1 MGNTLYIEKQGDNT
15 PKGDRAKNY
24 FVCYPTFLKKETS
37 CKEIKVSCHQL
48 KILNRRFLMNEGDR
62 TRLEEF
68 RQFKK
73 EIRKSEE
80 YLIVGIDVAK
90 DKHHA
95 FFGTATGKALC
106 KRLVFEN
113 TLEGF
118 RKLLVQAEAMRVQHG
133 LTRVVFGLEPTGNY
147 HKPLGEHLIRCGHRV
162 VLVSGVAAYENRKTL
177 DGRWDSNDTRDA
189 ANVADLISQGKCLF
203 YEYPVGALQDLRNLL
218 SLKRRLKRQ
227 EHGYRV
233 RIRNHLVAKYF
244 PELDR
249 YFDQSEKTSL
259 AVVRGCLD
267 PSVIAGLE
275 YPGFVERVSS
285 GQRRLSQEN
294 RLQAIWKMA
303 VDSIGCEVG
312 STVEFEAQ
320 VMVEGWK
327 QIRESI
333 RAIDEK
339 IQEVCSQFPEY
350 EFLLSLPG
358 FGPDVSAKVLGAVGD
373 PFRFQNGRQVLKMA
387 GLDLSAERSGKTSAR
402 AIPVISKKGKAD
414 LRYALYQA
422 AFIASSKNQDFIAY
436 YTHKLR
442 GRERE
447 PGIKT
452 KMRVKLAAKLLII
465 AWTLMKKKEPF
476 HPDYL
481 KLE

>member
-1 MGNTLYIEKQGDNT
+1 
-15 PKGDRAKNY
+15 
-24 FVCYPTFLKKETS
+24 
-37 CKEIKVSCHQL
+37 
-48 KILNRRFLMNEGDR
+48 MNEEDR
-62 TRLEEF
+62 SRLEEF

-73 EIRKSEE
+73 EIRKSAE

-95 FFGTATGKALC
+95 FFGTATGKTLF

-113 TLEGF
+113 DLEGF
-118 RKLLVQAEAMRVQHG
+118 RKLLVQVEAMKVQEG
-133 LTRVVFGLEPTGNY
+133 LKKVIFGLEPTGNY
-147 HKPLGEHLIRCGHRV
+147 HKPLGEHLLRCGHRV
-162 VLVSGVAAYENRKTL
+162 VLVSGVAAHENRKTL

-189 ANVADLISQGKCLF
+189 ANVADLVSQGKCLF
-203 YEYPVGALQDLRNLL
+203 YEFPVGALQDLRSLL

-249 YFDQSEKTSL
+249 YFEQSEKMSL
-259 AVVRGCLD
+259 AVVRWCLD
-267 PSVIAGLE
+267 PSEIAGLE
-275 YPGFVERVSS
+275 YPKFAEMVSS
-285 GQRRLSQEN
+285 GQRRLAQES

-303 VDSIGCEVG
+303 VNSVGCEVG
-312 STVEFEAQ
+312 PEIEFEAR
-320 VMVEGWK
+320 VMVEGLK
-327 QIRESI
+327 QIRERI
-333 RAIDEK
+333 QEIDER
-339 IQEVCSQFPEY
+339 IQAICSQFLEY
-350 EFLLSLPG
+350 EFLLSIPG
-358 FGPDVSAKVLGAVGD
+358 FGPDVSSKVLGAVGD
-373 PFRFQNGRQVLKMA
+373 PFRFQSGKQVLKMA
-387 GLDLSAERSGKTSAR
+387 GLDLSAERSGKTSPSAV
-402 AIPVISKKGKAD
+402 PVISKKGKAD

-422 AFIASSKNQDFIAY
+422 AFIASIRNQYFIVY

-442 GRERE
+442 GREKE

-481 KLE
+481 NIE